1 MANEKVTEELLKNI
15 KTDDEFNISDLSKLF
30 CKRVVGVRLSTGRGR
45 MVIKASDRVLGISK
59 KANATAEEF
68 RKKSVKAGNFL
79 FFDEKIIKNFDNL
92 FTVIRQAMTRYS
104 ISKEGSTYYMTMEN
118 YYKFSEYFEKTYLP
132 KFEEQKKSLIANI
145 DDYKSSFKSSLES
158 WLTETVDD
166 DKDRTTL
173 LTYYIS
179 KFPTAEEFKTDCNLE
194 LLLSAYPIVQEDAF
208 NGVNVEIANKLKNS
222 SDQATIDTLYTM
234 VVNNL
239 AEAYKITEK
248 MISTID
254 VQTSFDGERL
264 LNLNMGSRTKGL
276 LNQTIEL
283 LRNNNYLLKNDTIN
297 DIIFLLDRIFIQKK
311 DINDQFLTN
320 NEAVEISEKLLAG
333 IYGYASHLD
342 KIDDFAEQI
351 KGSNYD
357 LETLEILS
365 GEIELSDL

>member
-1 MANEKVTEELLKNI
+1 MKKEVTEELLKNI
-15 KTDDEFNISDLSKLF
+15 KTEEEFNISDLSKLF

-59 KANATAEEF
+59 KTNATAEEF

-104 ISKEGSTYYMTMEN
+104 VSKEGSIYYMTMEN
-118 YYKFSEYFEKTYLP
+118 YYKFSEYFVKTYLP
-132 KFEEQKKSLIANI
+132 KFEEQKKSLIKNI
-145 DDYKSSFKSSLES
+145 DTYKESFKKSLES
-158 WLTETVDD
+158 WLKETVEDN
-166 DKDRTTL
+166 KDREML
-173 LTYYIS
+173 LTYYTN
-179 KFPTAEEFKTDCNLE
+179 KFPTAEEFETDCNLE

-208 NGVNVEIANKLKNS
+208 NGVNAEIAKKLKDS

-234 VVNNL
+234 ITNNL

-254 VQTSFDGERL
+254 VQTSFDGERI
-264 LNLNMGSRTKGL
+264 LNFNMGSRTKGL

-283 LRNNNYLLKNDTIN
+283 LRNNNYLLKNETIN

-311 DINDQFLTN
+311 DIKNQFLTN
-320 NEAVEISEKLLAG
+320 NAAVEVSEKLLAG
-333 IYGYASHLD
+333 IYGYAVYLD
-342 KIDDFAEQI
+342 KVDEFAEQI

-357 LETLEILS
+357 LETLEILCE
-365 GEIELSDL
+365 EIKLSDL